1 MTRQI
6 GGCSGQREDTSRAWR
21 EEEGALGVSVAE
33 RTPVWPD
40 RREKGSRTEPQEGAE
55 PGQSRETPP
64 RQMSYEP
71 SLRGQAFLKGGV
83 WLHHECQSGQGQE
96 ARPSLPGR
104 RVWGR
109 GHCMCSGQRAT
120 LQLWDPEAGAPAP
133 VYRAAGLGAG
143 MKCLDLVWVMASAV
157 RALALVLT
165 GEICRCYHRHGAVT
179 LRTRGRPTPHNRNPN
194 QEKTEGNHTAETS

>member
-1 MTRQI
+1 MCLWLRGPQ
-6 GGCSGQREDTSRAWR
+6 CGQT
-21 EEEGALGVSVAE
+21 AE
-33 RTPVWPD
+33 RKGAGRSPRKGLNQGKAGKPHPD
-40 RREKGSRTEPQEGAE
+40 KCP
-55 PGQSRETPP
+55 
-64 RQMSYEP
+64 MSPHSEAR
-71 SLRGQAFLKGGV
+71 LFLKGGV